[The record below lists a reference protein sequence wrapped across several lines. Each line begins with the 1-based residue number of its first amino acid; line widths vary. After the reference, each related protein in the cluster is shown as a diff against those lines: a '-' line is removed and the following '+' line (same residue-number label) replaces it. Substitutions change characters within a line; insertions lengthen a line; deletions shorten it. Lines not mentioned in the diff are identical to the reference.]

1 MEGTSIIAMSG
12 GFIALAIML
21 SIGTLILGGAVTDC
35 SGLQGSPQAN
45 AAAGVDGIVSTDVPQ
60 DANVKANYK
69 TAGNEKGTNQAFGT
83 TSSWAYQCAVSAE
96 QARAGYGLLMVT
108 LIVLAAA
115 VVLLV
120 VRLLA
125 GQ

>member
-1 MEGTSIIAMSG
+1 MSG

-35 SGLQGSPQAN
+35 SGLQGSPQSN
-45 AAAGVDGIVSTDVPQ
+45 AALGVDGIVGTDLPQ

-69 TAGNEKGTNQAFGT
+69 AAGNEKGTGADANKAFGT
-83 TSSWAYQCAVSAE
+83 TSSWGYQCAVSAE

>member
-1 MEGTSIIAMSG
+1 MSG

-21 SIGTLILGGAVTDC
+21 SIGTLILGGSVTDC
-35 SGLQGSPQAN
+35 SALQGSPQSRDAASTLDAN
-45 AAAGVDGIVSTDVPQ
+45 AKNSYDATGSGSGASAKGITD
-60 DANVKANYK
+60 
-69 TAGNEKGTNQAFGT
+69 
-83 TSSWAYQCAVSAE
+83 SWAYQCAVSAE